1 MWLDN
6 QKHNDSKDF
15 AMTWYQNKD
24 NEDLF
29 GTDGDWT
36 PPKEEAPKERVYSDN
51 LSKDATEVARC
62 GPGNSNVL
70 ADSTPDKD
78 FVKNMIKKT
87 VKDRKK
93 NDEWVDK
100 E

>member
-1 MWLDN
+1 MKRDLFDKLDGE
-6 QKHNDSKDF
+6 F
-15 AMTWYQNKD
+15 TNK
-24 NEDLF
+24 NHEDLF
-29 GTDGDWT
+29 GTDGDWN
-36 PPKEEAPKERVYSDN
+36 PPTEEEALQERIYSDN
-51 LSKDATEVARC
+51 LSKDETEVARC

-87 VKDRKK
+87 VADRKLK
-93 NDEWVDK
+93 DEKK